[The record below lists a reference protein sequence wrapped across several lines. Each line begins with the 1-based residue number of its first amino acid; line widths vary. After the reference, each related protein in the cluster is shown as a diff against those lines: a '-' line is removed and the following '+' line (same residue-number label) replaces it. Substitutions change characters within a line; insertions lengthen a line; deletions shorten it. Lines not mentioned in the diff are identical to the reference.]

1 MFSFDNNFHQNLWLD
16 LGKGRGRE
24 EKRKG
29 DGRARKSG
37 MEGGE
42 TLERRFSDFSA
53 AFSFY

>member
-1 MFSFDNNFHQNLWLD
+1 LTIIFTRISGWIW
-16 LGKGRGRE
+16 GRE
-24 EKRKG
+24 EEERRSGKEMEG
-29 DGRARKSG
+29 ARKSG